1 MAQAP
6 NLTQITL
13 PIPPASVP
21 LHLIFSSLKRWPN
34 LFFLLL
40 LVSLLL
46 RVACMIWT
54 PLIPEEAYYWMYAQH
69 PSLSYYD
76 HPPMIAWTI
85 KLGTLIFGDTEL
97 GVRSVGAILMLISSL
112 LIYQFGRMWFG
123 HRAGLWS
130 AVALQVLPVYYGAG
144 YIATMDSALIFYWML
159 CLVGVSFALQRNSPW
174 GWYCAGLALGAAALT
189 KYTAVFLGA
198 GALLAV
204 VAYRPWW
211 RHLRTPHP
219 YLAAAIAAAAFMPV
233 VIWNAQNNWVSFR
246 FQLADR
252 FKDSA
257 FSITKPLLFAAIQ
270 LLILTP
276 VLLGII
282 WLIVIRLANR
292 PKRLIEPRWIV
303 AFAFSIPLLA
313 VALQKSFTYEIHINW
328 TLPAYLSIIPAIMQ
342 GAILLRRSNLPRL
355 FPKLLA
361 ASVPVTGLLC
371 TMSVIGILAYLLIL
385 QPHTLWIGAFGP
397 WRQLA
402 AVVEDAE
409 NRLQAETQ
417 KEPLVIGDGKYR
429 TASVVAFYRNP
440 LESDGSAS
448 ENTTSQWVANGRNGL
463 GFEYWM
469 DLDKA
474 RGRDCVV
481 VAQSQEEL
489 DKLTGNFKSVEA
501 VEDVRLAF
509 CAPYR
514 VAIARDLQR

>member
-1 MAQAP
+1 MAKAP
-6 NLTQITL
+6 DFAQRTL
-13 PIPPASVP
+13 PIPPVSRPSASF
-21 LHLIFSSLKRWPN
+21 FSSLKRWPN
-34 LFFLLL
+34 VFFLLL
-40 LVSLLL
+40 LLSLLL
-46 RVACMIWT
+46 RVACMVWT
-54 PLIPEEAYYWMYAQH
+54 PLIPEEAYYWMYSQH

-97 GVRSVGAILMLISSL
+97 GVRSVGAILMLLSSL
-112 LIYQFGRMWFG
+112 LMYQFGRMWFG

-144 YIATMDSALIFYWML
+144 YIATMDSALIFYWTL
-159 CLVGVSFALQRNSPW
+159 CLVGVSFALQRNSAW

-189 KYTAVFLGA
+189 KYTAIFLGA
-198 GALLAV
+198 GALLAI

-211 RHLRTPHP
+211 RHLRTPHL
-219 YLAAAIAAAAFMPV
+219 YLAAALAVAAFMPV
-233 VIWNAQNNWVSFR
+233 VIWNAENQWASFR

-270 LLILTP
+270 FLILTP
-276 VLLGII
+276 VLLGIL
-282 WLIVIRLANR
+282 WLIVVRLAKR

-328 TLPAYLSIIPAIMQ
+328 TLPAYLSLIPAMMHA
-342 GAILLRRSNLPRL
+342 AILVRRSNLPRR

-361 ASVPVTGLLC
+361 ASVPATGLFC

-429 TASVVAFYRNP
+429 TASVLAFYRNP
-440 LESDGSAS
+440 LENDERVSH
-448 ENTTSQWVANGRNGL
+448 NTTSQWVVTGRSGL

-469 DLDKA
+469 DLDKT

-481 VAQSQEEL
+481 IAQDQKAL
-489 DKLTGNFKSVEA
+489 DKLTRHFKSFEP
-501 VEDVRLAF
+501 VEDARLAF